1 MADDKKSSKFGI
13 GVLIGTVIGGLTAL
27 FLTPTTGEE
36 NRKLVAQKIKDLEDL
51 LQDTEL
57 DKKVKE
63 IFGEA
68 TDEARNLYLK
78 AKKNTIKRLAEL
90 KETVENID
98 REKYE
103 KVVKETIDILKK
115 EVKREAKDMEK
126 LKEALLKEWKKLEV
140 KKKK

>member
-1 MADDKKSSKFGI
+1 MADDKKTSKFGI

-36 NRKLVAQKIKDLEDL
+36 NRKLVAQKIKDLEGL

-98 REKYE
+98 KEKYE

-115 EVKREAKDMEK
+115 EVKREARDMER